1 MPGPFYRH
9 DGETLILR
17 VRVQPGARGTGVTG
31 VTGVINGELRL
42 RLSAPAT
49 DGRANDMLREFLA
62 ERLDTAVS
70 RVRIVRGMGSRSK
83 TVSIQG
89 ARRAVECLSGD

>member
-1 MPGPFYRH
+1 MSGSFYRH

-31 VTGVINGELRL
+31 VINGELCL

-89 ARRAVECLSGD
+89 ARRAVECLSSD

>member
-1 MPGPFYRH
+1 MPDTFYRH

-17 VRVQPGARGTGVTG
+17 VRVQPGARSTSVIGV
-31 VTGVINGELRL
+31 VNGELRL

-70 RVRIVRGMGSRSK
+70 RVQIVRGAASRSK
-83 TVSIQG
+83 TVAIRG
-89 ARRAVECLSGD
+89 ARRTPDSLSEA